1 MLKIRWVRGLKL
13 HQFARTRVPKTQS
26 NGVQPL
32 AFQTELVGKHGIG
45 SIHQIAYA
53 GMSNRRH
60 VNPDLMRTAGFELDL
75 KETRGDERLQS

>member
-1 MLKIRWVRGLKL
+1 VR
-13 HQFARTRVPKTQS
+13 KTKS

-45 SIHQIAYA
+45 PIHQIADA

-75 KETRGDERLQS
+75 QQSRGDERLQS